1 MSFLYFLEGLRTPF
15 LDKFFSAITNLGGET
30 ALLAMGLAL
39 FWCVDKRM
47 GYYALTT
54 GLSGTVLNQ
63 FLKLAFRI
71 PRPWVRDPNFSIVE
85 SARADAGGYSFPS
98 GHTQNSVSVFG
109 AIAIEA
115 KRRWIRITA
124 IVLAVLIPLSRMYLG
139 VHTPADV
146 MVAAVSSILLLF
158 VFRPLVYSKNPRVF
172 PITLA
177 VLSALSA
184 AFCLY
189 AELFSF
195 PADIDPENLQEGVKN
210 AYTLLG
216 AFLGFLVVYLADE
229 KRLHFSTEAIW
240 WAQLLKLFLGLALVV
255 AAKILLKAPL
265 LILFRGH
272 NAASAIRYFLLV
284 LLSGLVWP
292 LTFPWF
298 SRLGPQ
304 NSRESH

>member
-1 MSFLYFLEGLRTPF
+1 MSFLYVLEGLRTPF
-15 LDKFFSAITNLGGET
+15 WDKLMSAITNLGGET
-30 ALLAMGLAL
+30 ALLAIGLAL

-71 PRPWVRDPNFSIVE
+71 PRPWVRDPGFTIVE

-109 AIAIEA
+109 SIAVEA
-115 KRRWIRITA
+115 KHRWLRIVSIALA
-124 IVLAVLIPLSRMYLG
+124 ILVPFSRMYLG
-139 VHTPADV
+139 VHTPLDV
-146 MVAAVSSILLLF
+146 GIAAASSLLLLCL
-158 VFRPLVYSKNPRVF
+158 FRPLVYSENPRVL
-172 PITLA
+172 PVTLG
-177 VLSALSA
+177 VLSALSF

-189 AELFSF
+189 VELFPF
-195 PADIDPENLQEGVKN
+195 PADVDPANLREGVKN

-216 AFLGFLVVYLADE
+216 AFLGFFVVYLVDE
-229 KRLHFSTEAIW
+229 KHLRFSTDAIW
-240 WAQLLKLFLGLALVV
+240 WAQILKLFLGLALVV

-265 LILFRGH
+265 LALCGGH
-272 NAASAIRYFLLV
+272 SGASALRYFLLV
-284 LLSGLVWP
+284 LLAGLVWP

-298 SRLGPQ
+298 SRMGRR
-304 NSRESH
+304 NSSSTH

>member
-15 LDKFFSAITNLGGET
+15 LDKLFSAITNLGGET
-30 ALLAMGLAL
+30 ALLAIGLAL

-71 PRPWVRDPNFSIVE
+71 SRPWARDPNFTIVE

-109 AIAIEA
+109 AIATET
-115 KRRWIRITA
+115 KRRWVRVLA
-124 IVLAVLIPLSRMYLG
+124 IVLAILVPFSRMYLG
-139 VHTPADV
+139 VHTPQDV
-146 MVAAVSSILLLF
+146 LMAAASSLVLLF
-158 VFRPLVYSKNPRVF
+158 VFRPLVYSKNPRVL
-172 PITLA
+172 PVTLG
-177 VLSALSA
+177 VLAALSA

-189 AELFSF
+189 AELFPF
-195 PADIDPENLQEGVKN
+195 PADIDSDNLQEGVKN

-216 AFLGFLVVYLADE
+216 AFLGFLVVYLIDE
-229 KRLHFSTEAIW
+229 KYLRFSTEALW
-240 WAQLLKLFLGLALVV
+240 WAQILKLFLGLALVV
-255 AAKILLKAPL
+255 AAKILLKAP
-265 LILFRGH
+265 ILALCGGH
-272 NAASAIRYFLLV
+272 SAASAIRYFLLV
-284 LLSGLVWP
+284 LLAGLVWP

-298 SRLGPQ
+298 SRLGRKNP
-304 NSRESH
+304 R

>member
-15 LDKFFSAITNLGGET
+15 WDRFFSAVTNLGGET
-30 ALLAMGLAL
+30 ALLAIGLAL

-47 GYYALTT
+47 GYFALTT

-71 PRPWVRDPNFSIVE
+71 PRPWVRDPNFTIVE

-98 GHTQNSVSVFG
+98 GHTQNSVSIFG
-109 AIAIEA
+109 SIALEA
-115 KRRWIRITA
+115 KRRWVRVLA
-124 IVLAVLIPLSRMYLG
+124 IFLAVLVPFSRMYLG
-139 VHTPADV
+139 VHTPQDV
-146 MVAAVSSILLLF
+146 LVAAASSLLLLL
-158 VFRPLVYSKNPRVF
+158 VFRPLVYSKNPRALPV
-172 PITLA
+172 TLA

-189 AELFSF
+189 AELFPF
-195 PADIDPENLQEGVKN
+195 PGDIDPANLQEGVKN

-216 AFLGFLVVYLADE
+216 AFLGFLVVYLVDE
-229 KRLHFSTEAIW
+229 KRLHFSTEAVW
-240 WAQLLKLFLGLALVV
+240 WAQILKLFLGLALVV

-265 LILFRGH
+265 LALLGGH
-272 NAASAIRYFLLV
+272 SAASALRYSLLV
-284 LLSGLVWP
+284 LLAGLVWP

-298 SRLGPQ
+298 SRLGRKNP
-304 NSRESH
+304 R